1 LERLYEEGDAM
12 KKMLAVGG
20 IVAAPMMLLAIP
32 QIPNLAIVL
41 VSLGFGF
48 LTLTQTVVLGLLVV
62 LGSFFGGGN
71 LLAALLAFA

>member
-1 LERLYEEGDAM
+1 M